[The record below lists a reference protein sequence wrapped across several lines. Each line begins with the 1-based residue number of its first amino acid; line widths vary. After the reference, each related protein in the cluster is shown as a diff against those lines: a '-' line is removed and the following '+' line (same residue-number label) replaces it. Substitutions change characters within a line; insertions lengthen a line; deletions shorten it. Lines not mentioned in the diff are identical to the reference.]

1 MEQNK
6 TKQNLT
12 AKILIL
18 GDSSVGKSSI
28 LMRYT
33 DNTFA
38 TNMTTTVGIDYKLK
52 KIKVDD
58 VELKLQIWDTAGQEK
73 YRSLAQNYYKNSMG
87 VLLVFDV
94 TEEDTFDNVRNWVR
108 QIKNHA
114 GENICKVLLANKA
127 DLTEERVIQSEQIL
141 ELAADVNMQAFECS
155 AKTGLNIEQAF
166 LYLAREI
173 KKKFFPYA
181 TGSSD
186 ATVAKPEGKKL
197 RAHDDEDGI
206 SKTKC
211 GC

>member
-1 MEQNK
+1 MDQSKGK
-6 TKQNLT
+6 TNLT

-33 DNTFA
+33 ENTFN
-38 TNMTTTVGIDYKLK
+38 TNMATTVGIDYKLK

-114 GENICKVLLANKA
+114 GENICKVLIANKA
-127 DLTEERVIQSEQIL
+127 DLTEERVIQTDQIK
-141 ELAADVNMQAFECS
+141 ELSSDINMEAFECS
-155 AKTGLNIEQAF
+155 AKTGMNIEAAF
-166 LYLAREI
+166 LHLAKEI

-181 TGSSD
+181 TSGND
-186 ATVAKPEGKKL
+186 GGQKDGGRRLEP
-197 RAHDDEDGI
+197 HDDESGI

-211 GC
+211 AC